1 LGRHRRTNYD
11 EDGNG
16 LIPFGNRKLT
26 LVNLIPDSKMKK
38 NIFKIAAF
46 IFLLAFYNC
55 SDGDVLTATTPINPT
70 TPINALPPIV
80 ETNLPKQLKYLALG
94 DSYTIGQSVCETC
107 RFPEQLRKKLAD
119 LNPKNT
125 YTSKI
130 IATTGWTT
138 TNLIS
143 AINAENPASNYDL
156 VTLLIGVNNQYQ
168 EKPFSIYEKEFP
180 ELIFKAIALA
190 KGDRS
195 NVIVVSIPDY
205 AFTPFGKQTANPSK
219 ISSEIDNYN
228 AFAQKYC
235 LEQNIEFVS
244 ITDITRQGF
253 INPLLVA
260 QDGLHPSELA
270 YSLFVERI
278 FPKAN
283 LAIHN

>member
-1 LGRHRRTNYD
+1 
-11 EDGNG
+11 
-16 LIPFGNRKLT
+16 
-26 LVNLIPDSKMKK
+26 MKK
-38 NIFKIAAF
+38 IFVKIAAILLIF
-46 IFLLAFYNC
+46 IFSNC
-55 SDGDVLTATTPINPT
+55 SEGEEPLVVITPKNTTTPF
-70 TPINALPPIV
+70 V
-80 ETNLPKQLKYLALG
+80 DVNLPRQLNYLALG

-107 RFPEQLRKKLAD
+107 RFPEQLRKRLGD

-125 YTSKI
+125 YAIKI
-130 IATTGWTT
+130 IARTGWTT
-138 TNLIS
+138 TDLIS
-143 AINAENPASNYDL
+143 AINNENPTSNYDL

-168 EKPFSIYEKEFP
+168 NKPFSVYEKEFP
-180 ELIFKAIALA
+180 DLIFKAISLA
-190 KGDRS
+190 RGDRS

-205 AFTPFGKQTANPSK
+205 AFTPFGKQSSNPSK
-219 ISSEIDNYN
+219 ISSEIDKYN

-270 YSLFVERI
+270 YSLFLDRI
-278 FPKAN
+278 FPKAT